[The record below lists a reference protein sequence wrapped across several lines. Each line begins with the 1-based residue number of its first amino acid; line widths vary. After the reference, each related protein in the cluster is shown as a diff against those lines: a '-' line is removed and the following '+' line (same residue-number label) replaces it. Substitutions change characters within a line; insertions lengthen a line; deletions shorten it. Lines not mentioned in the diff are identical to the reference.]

1 MAADSRINIVLDVDT
16 RGTEQIEATAARLT
30 ALGRAERSLGQETNR
45 LSGRMDQLTG
55 RMNSLNGSMDRL
67 NKVNTM
73 FIKHA
78 RKIMYL
84 VIGLGIEFLAVT
96 VSLVSVN
103 AAFAVGN
110 AVMKLYNWSMQGLAG
125 AVAAAGA
132 AAITAAAAFTEF
144 NAAAQA
150 FRFKDSKTIGSSISQ
165 SADALRML
173 QVNSTLATYG
183 ITALSQAYVAF
194 SKNAKLDPKAVK
206 QLEMMADFGTG
217 GNREKSMAASA
228 EYISLLKKNK
238 GFSSESAQLAKQ
250 IGPEFEKASKKYGSA
265 TSLLKALESGKLAKD
280 AGVEGFGKTV
290 NQTLMAQLKGYLT
303 KAFVE
308 LSDAGR
314 YLLEPVKKTMN
325 AIFGGLTNA
334 FRMVRGDLIR
344 FGRGGLLDS
353 IETLSKKTETFAIKL
368 FREFLPAAAGWWKRT
383 GDFFKVFVIEFNEAR
398 RSLDSMREG
407 GSIVIDMFG
416 KPLVAIFQRIGSG
429 AREFANLAKENKQ
442 EFSEFG
448 DALKRIV
455 DGFFD
460 IGNAVRKAFTAALPI
475 ISKISTVVGQVFETL
490 AKALNVMAMFG
501 PIGATMAVGAVA
513 KYAMKGTRGARYER
527 RMSRGVAGGM
537 NAFFGGN
544 MGSIAGNMGG
554 GGGGGGMVGSSSV
567 SAASA
572 VVNAGTV
579 VVNGKSVGGGSGG
592 GGRGSRGGR
601 STGDR
606 SYGSSA
612 FMSGQSYSPGSLHGT
627 KAGANFRGGTVQM
640 LPIGPNGL
648 LVPTF
653 VSNSMPAQHRL
664 SPVEPLTKGYI
675 APYEGLERS
684 GPYKRDANGNPVIT
698 NGRVGAGTRHLDAGI
713 NRPGALAGFGI
724 EYGRGNRAKVVTA
737 ARAESVE
744 RGRNLASRMK
754 NFNTH
759 FLNYGT
765 QHPEDPRSPD
775 QIQRARL
782 SGPHFPGGV
791 NPNGYGGTY
800 NGPGQIHG
808 PSYGGPRPSN
818 RVGVIESMRRRV
830 AGEALKFGNKTRD
843 NFRFGASLPGNAMRY
858 LYNTVKP
865 GSKPYTGPSGQIF
878 SGGIQG
884 NLGAGGGG
892 GGGGGPLPGSGAP
905 TGLGL
910 SSRIPTTRLREFGSN
925 MMTGMFGPKPTGLPG
940 EGKNRF
946 TNFMKGG
953 PLLQNAAKLQG
964 ISTDLAAHMQA
975 GGTIQDFMK
984 NNPDLDP
991 RDVQSAMGKNG
1002 GRKPIGKGAARMRAL
1017 KMKGSAMGGGILASV
1032 GTGMFL
1038 ESGLGKKMFSDPA
1051 AQSSMQAGAMLM
1063 PFNPLLGLGVGLG
1076 GAAVNSKTTAG
1087 GAMSGM
1093 AAGAALGGMI
1103 GPWGAVIGAGI
1114 GAVVGIAFSIKNR
1127 NKMAREGAKAISKAK
1142 LMDTVLASLSG
1153 GIKDGTSQA
1162 GRKELASYGK
1172 FVTDFKGMNKQD
1184 RASALKSAV
1193 DSGLID
1199 SRTAELMSGQG
1210 GYGQQAVGELERQY
1224 QNQVKVLNPMFDH
1237 YDDVMRGL
1245 QLATGKSADQL
1256 HKLAAEAGVNLYDD
1270 SLKLTEVIKG
1280 LGVGMMQTADEIN
1293 TALKDIAIN
1302 ATSIFDTY
1310 VEGKGME
1317 DALQSAQDSLL
1328 GGNVST
1334 KGLIDFYQK
1343 GLDLAQ
1349 FEASDSPIE
1358 SFLARFDAFAKGN
1371 IFKPGGQLAGVTPT
1385 DEFTNLAKRVL
1396 ATEQTGIAGQLT
1408 TNIGQALAD
1417 KNVGFESTAGGKNLL
1432 QASVSGLIERAKTDP
1447 AAQAQLA
1454 ILEQGLK
1461 NGSLLNDATTPQEV
1475 SKKLKTALGIT
1486 AKSAPKLGTT
1496 LSYEDSGDQRLKT
1509 LTTGAFAGL
1518 DTAAATLRGE
1528 ILSAFEEA
1536 NKSLSAVPQWWSN
1549 APAWYNQTPSGLGG
1563 GGGLPVGTLSKING
1577 QQVKWDGKNYIYVGG
1592 NNAGEV
1598 AGDTS
1603 TSRALRATMGA
1614 HSQFNGML
1622 PGKRMITSSWREHS
1636 LGSPSSD
1643 HASGRAYD
1651 LTGDNLQQYAKNIN
1665 GSGGFAEFHGV
1676 NGERHLH
1683 VVPPIGPM
1691 GDTSTSRVAT
1701 AMTSGSGATQGG
1713 DSFNITVIESRDAKV
1728 TADEVV
1734 KKILDMQKQARRRA

>member
-16 RGTEQIEATAARLT
+16 QGTEQIEATAARLT

-55 RMNSLNGSMDRL
+55 RMNSATGSMGKL
-67 NKVNTM
+67 NNVSNM

-96 VSLVSVN
+96 ASLVSVN

-110 AVMKLYNWSMQGLAG
+110 AAVKLYNWGMQGLAG

-183 ITALSQAYVAF
+183 ITALNQAYVAF

-238 GFSSESAQLAKQ
+238 GFSSETTQLAKQ
-250 IGPEFEKASKKYGSA
+250 IGPEFEKAAKKYGSA

-325 AIFGGLTNA
+325 GIFGGLTNA

-353 IETLSKKTETFAIKL
+353 IETLSKKTETFAVKL

-383 GDFFKVFVIEFNEAR
+383 GDFFKAFVNEFNEAR

-407 GSIVIDMFG
+407 GSVVIDMFG

-429 AREFANLAKENKQ
+429 AREFAEIAKQNKPQ
-442 EFSEFG
+442 FSEFG

-460 IGNAVRKAFTAALPI
+460 IGSATRKAFTAALPI
-475 ISKISTVVGQVFETL
+475 ISKIATVVGQVFETL
-490 AKALNVMAMFG
+490 AKVLNFMAMLG
-501 PIGATMAVGAVA
+501 PIGATMAVGATA
-513 KYAMKGTRGARYER
+513 RFAMKGTRGARYER
-527 RMSRGVAGGM
+527 RMARGVAGGM
-537 NAFFGGN
+537 GAFFGGN
-544 MGSIAGNMGG
+544 MGSIAGNMG

-592 GGRGSRGGR
+592 GGRGSGGGR

-612 FMSGQSYSPGSLHGT
+612 FMTTASTS
-627 KAGANFRGGTVQM
+627 GGTVQM
-640 LPIGPNGL
+640 LPMGPNGQ
-648 LVPTF
+648 LVPMF
-653 VSNSMPAQHRL
+653 VANSMPKKSRL
-664 SPVEPLTKGYI
+664 SPVSPGAKGYI
-675 APYEGLERS
+675 TPYEGLEKS
-684 GPYKRDANGNPVIT
+684 GPLQRDTNGNLVIT
-698 NGRVGAGTRHLDAGI
+698 NGRVGAGTRSTDAGQ
-713 NRPGALAGFGI
+713 NRGQVAIHRRTGLYSTKSTVGYEGSGLGL
-724 EYGRGNRAKVVTA
+724 EYRGKNARVVTA

-744 RGRNLASRMK
+744 RGKDVARRLDE
-754 NFNTH
+754 FNTH
-759 FLNYGT
+759 FARTGKK
-765 QHPEDPRSPD
+765 HRDDPRRPEQLQKVMQGNTQYSSMKLT
-775 QIQRARL
+775 RRERL
-782 SGPHFPGGV
+782 GQWAKEGWTRSANAGRR
-791 NPNGYGGTY
+791 NY
-800 NGPGQIHG
+800 ND
-808 PSYGGPRPSN
+808 
-818 RVGVIESMRRRV
+818 
-830 AGEALKFGNKTRD
+830 AK
-843 NFRFGASLPGNAMRY
+843 SLPGNSLRY
-858 LYNTVKP
+858 LINSVRP
-865 GSKPYTGPSGQIF
+865 GSVAYKGSTAQLFPGGP
-878 SGGIQG
+878 GGSIQG
-884 NLGAGGGG
+884 NLGPGGGGG

-905 TGLGL
+905 TGSGVGNYV
-910 SSRIPTTRLREFGSN
+910 PTTRLRDFGTN
-925 MMTGMFGPKPTGLPG
+925 MMTNMFGPKYTGAPG
-940 EGKNRF
+940 QSTKFGFKNRF
-946 TNFMKGG
+946 GNFMRGG

-964 ISTDLAAHMQA
+964 LSTNIAAHMQA

-984 NNPDLDP
+984 NNPDVDP
-991 RDVQSAMGKNG
+991 GMIQAAMGKDG
-1002 GRKPIGKGAARMRAL
+1002 GKKPIGKGAARMRAL
-1017 KMKGSAMGGGILASV
+1017 KMKGSAMGGGMLASV

-1127 NKMAREGAKAISKAK
+1127 NKMAREGAKAIGKAK
-1142 LMDTVLASLSG
+1142 LMDTVLASVAG
-1153 GIKDGTSQA
+1153 GIKDGTSKG

-1172 FVTDFKGMNKQD
+1172 FVKDFKGMNKED

-1199 SRTAELMSGQG
+1199 STTAELMSGQG

-1224 QNQVKVLNPMFDH
+1224 KQQTDILNPMFDH

-1270 SLKLTEVIKG
+1270 SLKLTDVIKG

-1343 GLDLAQ
+1343 GLDLEQ
-1349 FEASDSPIE
+1349 FAAPDSPLE
-1358 SFLARFDAFAKGN
+1358 GFFSRFDKFVTGN

-1385 DEFTNLAKRVL
+1385 EEFTNLAKRVL
-1396 ATEQTGIAGQLT
+1396 ATEQTGIAGQFT

-1417 KNVGFESTAGGKNLL
+1417 KGVGFESTAGGQNLL
-1432 QASVSGLIERAKTDP
+1432 QASVSGLIDRAKTDP

-1454 ILEQGLK
+1454 KLEQGLK
-1461 NGSLLNDATTPQEV
+1461 DGSLLKGATTPQQI
-1475 SKKLKTALGIT
+1475 SKKLETALGIT
-1486 AKSAPKLGTT
+1486 AKTAPKVGTT
-1496 LSYEDSGDQRLKT
+1496 LSYEDSGAQRLKT
-1509 LTTGAFAGL
+1509 LTTGTFAGL

-1563 GGGLPVGTLSKING
+1563 STVGGTGGGTGLPPGAPPGAVRF
-1577 QQVKWDGKNYIYVGG
+1577 DPFAGG
-1592 NNAGEV
+1592 WIDAAGNRI
-1598 AGDTS
+1598 GDTK
-1603 TSRALRATMGA
+1603 TPRALRATMGA
-1614 HSQFNGML
+1614 HSRFNSML

-1643 HASGRAYD
+1643 HATGRAYD

-1691 GDTSTSRVAT
+1691 GDTSTSRVAA
-1701 AMTSGSGATQGG
+1701 AMNSGSGATQGG

>member
-16 RGTEQIEATAARLT
+16 QGTEQIEATAARLT

-55 RMNSLNGSMDRL
+55 RMNGASGAMGKLNNVS
-67 NKVNTM
+67 NM

-96 VSLVSVN
+96 ASLVSVN

-110 AVMKLYNWSMQGLAG
+110 AAVKLYNWGMQGLAG

-183 ITALSQAYVAF
+183 ITALNQAYVAF

-217 GNREKSMAASA
+217 GNREKSMSAAA
-228 EYISLLKKNK
+228 EYISLIKKNK
-238 GFSSESAQLAKQ
+238 GFSSETTQLAKQ

-325 AIFGGLTNA
+325 AIFGGLTRA

-344 FGRGGLLDS
+344 FGSGSLLDS
-353 IETLSKKTETFAIKL
+353 IEKLSKKTETFAVKL

-383 GDFFKVFVIEFNEAR
+383 GNFFKAFVNEFNEAR

-407 GSIVIDMFG
+407 GSVVIDMFG
-416 KPLVAIFQRIGSG
+416 KPLVQIFKRIGTG
-429 AREFANLAKENKQ
+429 AQRFAQIAKENKK

-460 IGNAVRKAFTAALPI
+460 IGDAVRKAFTAALPI
-475 ISKISTVVGQVFETL
+475 ISKIATVVGQVFETL
-490 AKALNVMAMFG
+490 AKVLNFMAMLG
-501 PIGATMAVGAVA
+501 PIGATMAVGATA
-513 KYAMKGTRGARYER
+513 RFAMKGTRGARYER
-527 RMSRGVAGGM
+527 RMAARGVAGGM
-537 NAFFGGN
+537 GSFFGGN
-544 MGSIAGNMGG
+544 MGSIAGNMG

-592 GGRGSRGGR
+592 GGRGSGGGR

-612 FMSGQSYSPGSLHGT
+612 FMTTASTS
-627 KAGANFRGGTVQM
+627 GGTVQM
-640 LPIGPNGL
+640 LPMGPNGQ
-648 LVPTF
+648 LVPMF
-653 VSNSMPAQHRL
+653 VANSMPKKSRL
-664 SPVEPLTKGYI
+664 SAVSPGAKGYI
-675 APYEGLERS
+675 TPYEGLEKS
-684 GPYKRDANGNPVIT
+684 GPLQRDANGNLVIT
-698 NGRVGAGTRHLDAGI
+698 NGRVGAGTRSTDVGQ
-713 NRPGALAGFGI
+713 NRGQVAIHRRTGLYSTKSTVGYEGSGLGL
-724 EYGRGNRAKVVTA
+724 EYRGKNARVVTA

-744 RGRNLASRMK
+744 RGKDVARRLDE
-754 NFNTH
+754 FNIEFARTGKKH
-759 FLNYGT
+759 RD
-765 QHPEDPRSPD
+765 DPRRPE
-775 QIQRARL
+775 QIQKVMQGNTQYSSMKLTRRERL
-782 SGPHFPGGV
+782 GQWAKEGWTRSTDKGRR
-791 NPNGYGGTY
+791 NY
-800 NGPGQIHG
+800 ND
-808 PSYGGPRPSN
+808 
-818 RVGVIESMRRRV
+818 
-830 AGEALKFGNKTRD
+830 AK
-843 NFRFGASLPGNAMRY
+843 SLPGNSLRY
-858 LYNTVKP
+858 LINSVRP
-865 GSKPYTGPSGQIF
+865 GSVAYKGSTAQLFPGGP
-878 SGGIQG
+878 IQG
-884 NLGAGGGG
+884 NLGAGGGGGG

-905 TGLGL
+905 TGSGLGNYV
-910 SSRIPTTRLREFGSN
+910 PTTRLREFGSN
-925 MMTGMFGPKPTGLPG
+925 MMTNMFGPKPTGLPG
-940 EGKNRF
+940 QGKNRF
-946 TNFMKGG
+946 TNFIKGG
-953 PLLQNAAKLQG
+953 PLLQNAEKLRG
-964 ISTDLAAHMQA
+964 ISVNLAGHMQA
-975 GGTIQDFMK
+975 GGSIKDFMD

-991 RDVQSAMGKNG
+991 RDVQAAMGKDG
-1002 GRKPIGKGAARMRAL
+1002 GKKPIGKAQARMRAL
-1017 KMKGSAMGGGILASV
+1017 KMKGSAMGGGMLASV

-1127 NKMAREGAKAISKAK
+1127 NKMAREGAKAIGKAK
-1142 LMDTVLASLSG
+1142 LMDTVLASVAG
-1153 GIKDGTSQA
+1153 GIKDGTSKG

-1172 FVTDFKGMNKQD
+1172 FVKDFKGMNKED

-1193 DSGLID
+1193 DSGMID

-1270 SLKLTEVIKG
+1270 SLKLTDVIKG

-1343 GLDLAQ
+1343 GLDLTQ
-1349 FEASDSPIE
+1349 FEAPDSPIE
-1358 SFLARFDAFAKGN
+1358 SFLARFDAFAKGE
-1371 IFKPGGQLAGVTPT
+1371 IFAPGAQLGGVTPT
-1385 DEFTNLAKRVL
+1385 EEFTGLVTRVL
-1396 ATEQTGIAGQLT
+1396 GKEQEGIAGQFT

-1417 KNVGFESTAGGKNLL
+1417 KNVGFESTAGGQNLL
-1432 QASVSGLIERAKTDP
+1432 KASVSGLIDRAKTDP

-1454 ILEQGLK
+1454 KLEQGLK
-1461 NGSLLNDATTPQEV
+1461 DGTLLAGATTPQEV
-1475 SKKLKTALGIT
+1475 SKKLETALGIT

-1496 LSYEDSGDQRLKT
+1496 LSYEDSGAQRLKT
-1509 LTTGAFAGL
+1509 LTTGTFAGL

-1563 GGGLPVGTLSKING
+1563 SGGGPPANYPNAQYKTGAEGAGYYVTGR
-1577 QQVKWDGKNYIYVGG
+1577 DGKERKV
-1592 NNAGEV
+1592 
-1598 AGDTS
+1598 GDTS

-1614 HSQFNGML
+1614 HSRFNGML

-1665 GSGGFAEFHGV
+1665 GSGGFAEFHGI

-1691 GDTSTSRVAT
+1691 GDTSTSRVAA